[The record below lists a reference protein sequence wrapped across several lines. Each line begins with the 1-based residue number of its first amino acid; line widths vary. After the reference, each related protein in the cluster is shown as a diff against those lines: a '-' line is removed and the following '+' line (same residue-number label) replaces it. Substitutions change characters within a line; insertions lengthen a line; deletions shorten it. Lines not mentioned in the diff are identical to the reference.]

1 MLAHAPAVV
10 PAQAGTSHPTSPV
23 GRGRRWQAAGE
34 GPLAADAR
42 TRETP
47 PMALA
52 DERCVELNARSAL
65 ATTAETAAM
74 LAGLPDWS
82 VTNEGGIDQLVRA
95 FRFETFALALAFT
108 NAVGE
113 AAEAQGHHPRIVTEY
128 GRVTVSWW
136 THFLGGLHRN
146 DFIMAARTDALAQ
159 EIRG

>member
-1 MLAHAPAVV
+1 
-10 PAQAGTSHPTSPV
+10 
-23 GRGRRWQAAGE
+23 
-34 GPLAADAR
+34 
-42 TRETP
+42 
-47 PMALA
+47 MALA

-65 ATTAETAAM
+65 ATPGETAAM
-74 LAGLPDWS
+74 LAGLPEWS
-82 VTNEGGIDQLVRA
+82 VENESGVDRLVRA

-113 AAEAQGHHPRIVTEY
+113 AAEEQGHHPRIVTEY